1 MTTAYN
7 TCMVFSQNLG
17 RLKNLCN
24 TFHIVRISFF
34 GIEIAIGIGIDPIS
48 RRFLSHRT
56 TYYFDS
62 DSDSDLD
69 NPNG

>member
-1 MTTAYN
+1 MIGTDFR
-7 TCMVFSQNLG
+7 MV

-48 RRFLSHRT
+48 RRFLPHRT
-56 TYYFDS
+56 TYYFDFDS
-62 DSDSDLD
+62 DPDSDSDLD